1 MAAVV
6 GAVVLVAGCGDVNG
20 GADKRPRLAVSDTR
34 ASDVGVTIRDGPDRT
49 TSGSL
54 PQTNGM
60 SVDVKRWLSGAG
72 YVLKPP
78 KAVAEAIS
86 ADDAIVAAQRE
97 YGSSGATGVTVE
109 RLTVTTPDLGRLVN
123 PGDPESAVIPRY
135 DHRQMW
141 VVAFD
146 VMVLKNGLGG
156 PQVPREQEEPNPL
169 VPGTAVVF
177 VDAITGAAPS
187 AIF

>member
-1 MAAVV
+1 MTAVV
-6 GAVVLVAGCGDVNG
+6 AAVVLVAGCGDVQG
-20 GADKRPRLAVSDTR
+20 GTDNRPRLAVSDTR
-34 ASDVGVTIRDGPDRT
+34 ASDVGVSIQDDPDRT

-54 PQTNGM
+54 PQTIGI
-60 SVDVKRWLSGAG
+60 SADVKRWLSGAG

-86 ADDAIVAAQRE
+86 ADDAIAAAQRE
-97 YGSSGATGVTVE
+97 FGASGATGVAVE

-123 PGDPESAVIPRY
+123 PGDPDSAVIPMY
-135 DHRQMW
+135 DHQQMW

-177 VDAITGAAPS
+177 VDAITGAAAS